1 MMPVAES
8 TDMDTCELDLQ
19 QRRSP
24 QWSGKTAVF
33 IALTVIGFVQ
43 IVSSVAV
50 LLHLTGHIP
59 QTPPQRYRG
68 TQRLFP
74 PISSQLMHSDTPR
87 PEQNPKFRGKTRTS
101 PQQLTC
107 QSNQPADMYRG
118 KSMPL
123 SSTGT
128 LSKATFTILDI
139 TMDGSLFRN
148 QACTTCMPKHVF
160 VTMTFWR

>member
-59 QTPPQRYRG
+59 QAD
-68 TQRLFP
+68 
-74 PISSQLMHSDTPR
+74 SSTALQGNTELMHSDTPR

>member
-1 MMPVAES
+1 MPITES
-8 TDMDTCELDLQ
+8 PEMETCELDLQ
-19 QRRSP
+19 QRRSA
-24 QWSGKTAVF
+24 QWSSKTAVF

-59 QTPPQRYRG
+59 QTPPQRYRE
-68 TQRLFP
+68 TQRLFSP
-74 PISSQLMHSDTPR
+74 SPSQLMHSDTPR
-87 PEQNPKFRGKTRTS
+87 PEQNPKFRGKIGTS

-107 QSNQPADMYRG
+107 QSNQPADIYRG

-123 SSTGT
+123 SFTGT

-148 QACTTCMPKHVF
+148 QACTMCMPKRVF
-160 VTMTFWR
+160 VTMIFWR